1 VSAGQLSSAVRRLRG
16 EEAAA
21 VTAMLQGPSGGLS
34 AADSALL
41 RQHLLDALDHGEH
54 ERFLVWPAEDPA
66 AVLYAAPNASAIP
79 AGEPAAARAL
89 APALERSGWRVLI
102 GEASLTQALV
112 QASPPPL
119 FRRAPRVREQRFM
132 ILRRPRRRSPGGL
145 RQASLRDLEAI
156 TEFACKLHEE
166 DLMGPPISRSARG
179 AVRLRMM
186 EAVSRASVW
195 VMERD
200 GVTVGKVDLSLCSH
214 RRGAQIAGVY
224 VVREWRNRGIAT
236 EAVGEVAALLHEQ
249 AFPGVTLH
257 VRADN
262 AAAVSAY
269 ESAGFEDVAPLVLAL
284 R

>member
-1 VSAGQLSSAVRRLRG
+1 MSAGQLSSAVRRLRVD
-16 EEAAA
+16 EAPAVVAMLEAAF
-21 VTAMLQGPSGGLS
+21 GGLS
-34 AADSALL
+34 AADAALL

-54 ERFLVWPAEDPA
+54 ERFLVWPGEDPA

-79 AGEPAAARAL
+79 AGDPAAARAL

-102 GEASLTQALV
+102 GEAPLTQALV
-112 QASPPPL
+112 QASSPPL
-119 FRRAPRVREQRFM
+119 FRRGPRVREQRFM
-132 ILRRPRRRSPGGL
+132 VLRRPLRRSVGGL

-166 DLMGPPISRSARG
+166 DLMGPPISRSGRG
-179 AVRLRMM
+179 AVRVRMM
-186 EAVSRASVW
+186 EAVSRSTVW
-195 VMERD
+195 VVERD

-224 VVREWRNRGIAT
+224 VVPQWRNRGVAT
-236 EAVGEVAALLHEQ
+236 AAVGEVAALLHDQ

-262 AAAVSAY
+262 AAAVAAY